1 MEDKSLK
8 NIKIAETQRA
18 TYEKRRKQV
27 CRVFQIKIQDNKL
40 SRYQREQLKMLFV
53 EGKWCY
59 NAILASP
66 SVGEYD
72 TKTKVVLHKDKD
84 GNDITSEYSYLP
96 QSLRQ
101 TIKKGIQDSIRV
113 LAAKKREDIR

>member
-59 NAILASP
+59 NAIVASP
-66 SVGEYD
+66 SVASMTQRRRLFSIN
-72 TKTKVVLHKDKD
+72 TKMEM
-84 GNDITSEYSYLP
+84 IS
-96 QSLRQ
+96 
-101 TIKKGIQDSIRV
+101 
-113 LAAKKREDIR
+113 